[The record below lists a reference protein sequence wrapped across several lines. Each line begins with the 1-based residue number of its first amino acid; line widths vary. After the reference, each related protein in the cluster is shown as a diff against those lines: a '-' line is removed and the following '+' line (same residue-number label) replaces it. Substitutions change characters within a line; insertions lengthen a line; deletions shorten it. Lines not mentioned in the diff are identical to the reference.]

1 MMNQVPARAPSA
13 VRLFA
18 PLAQRLLRVGLPQ
31 GPNALI
37 TIRGR
42 KSGEPRT
49 TGVTVIEAGGR
60 RWVMGT
66 FGDTNWVRNLRAA
79 GDATLTVGRR
89 TERMRAVELVGEE
102 RAEFFRNVLGPYVR
116 RMWIA
121 PVLLRVL
128 GATEILDDPSSA
140 GEHRPVFE
148 LRRTSPP
155 TAA

>member
-1 MMNQVPARAPSA
+1 MINQVPARAPFA
-13 VRLFA
+13 VRLLA
-18 PLAQRLLRVGLPQ
+18 PLAQRLLGVGVPQ

-42 KSGEPRT
+42 KSGAQRT
-49 TGVTVIEAGGR
+49 TGVTVLEAGGR
-60 RWVMGT
+60 RWVIGT

-89 TERMRAVELVGEE
+89 SEHVHAVELMGEE

-128 GATEILDDPSSA
+128 GATEILDDPASA

-148 LRRTSPP
+148 LRQR
-155 TAA
+155 AR

>member
-1 MMNQVPARAPSA
+1 MMNHVPARAPSA

-18 PLAQRLLRVGLPQ
+18 PLAQRLLRVGIPQ

-49 TGVTVIEAGGR
+49 TGVTVIEARGR
-60 RWVMGT
+60 RWVIGT

-89 TERMRAVELVGEE
+89 SEQVRAVELVGEE

-121 PVLLRVL
+121 PVLLRIL
-128 GATEILDDPSSA
+128 GATEILDDPASA

-148 LRRTSPP
+148 LRPKSAP